1 MRVSIPYFGGVVTA
15 MDSRAIADYQASD
28 MLNVD
33 PESGWLSPRYG
44 YRKIQDPQ
52 SGFTAAYGLEY
63 IQGYNSSNALVEEY
77 ISFENLG
84 VAVRPYTRT
93 ASAGVPTEITNGG
106 SSLSLNASEWRG
118 FAWNDVSYFTN
129 PNDTNPV
136 QKHTIGT
143 NNSWSALT
151 PPGSPTSAPTFRV
164 LYGQNANSYKTL
176 SWAGL
181 NVATNITYTGNAT
194 STNSSV
200 TGTSLYIAHSGTIT
214 DSSIKMDLRGTT
226 AGNAKSFDWYYCD
239 NFTFVMESTTGNTAG
254 GLSVTDA
261 GFTIDPASVVIEY
274 ENDGGTTMTANLTYV
289 FQRVGENGFRM
300 YIRASFPDKVR
311 ADWGDGSTAVG
322 GLNAGQVAGEIRYVT
337 IKYRVTGGSSE
348 AAYNFLRVQPIIIGG
363 VILPK
368 MNGPFVAEDTIQL
381 AYSHYSSTTGY
392 ESGLSPLLPI
402 ASDALLG
409 SNPVSSLP
417 PLGIW
422 LEVTST
428 NGSASDNN
436 RYYIRVLDPADSKG
450 KWKRMATQS
459 DADLTYDIRLTWQER
474 LALTTYQAITPFT
487 ATGCKFGVPWKGWVV
502 WCYKGGYQ
510 NIKHS
515 RVGEPEKQA
524 NTELDRDDDLNR
536 GATFSLADN
545 FGDEAENAFPADEVI
560 IICGQNGIYSQ
571 QGTAPWNLTPP
582 KKFPGSQGVA
592 GHRACTRW
600 KDDAGNPVVIFVS
613 RTADGIYS
621 APIEMAADTR
631 GGQVVPIDADIRGQV
646 RTFLIDGQSALWTAL
661 SVTDDSAKIAYIRV
675 WVDESRDALWV
686 ACGKRAMVLM
696 RPGILSGRREWRFVE
711 WTTASS
717 TDYVQWVSSSPKRR
731 VRWLRSTGRF
741 DENEWNSNT
750 SAWITGTNRDGN
762 SPIASM
768 YWTSKTFENER
779 SRLDAVWLSRDDLT
793 DTPTITAYCER
804 QPSGSSRTY
813 ASGANFVRFS
823 HLQSGWSHKLKI
835 AIGEGYDPVRSVVMD
850 NVQMAGRLVKTS

>member
-93 ASAGVPTEITNGG
+93 ASAGVATEITNGG
-106 SSLSLNASEWRG
+106 SSVSLNASEWRG

-143 NNSWSALT
+143 NNSWSVVT
-151 PPGSPTSAPTFRV
+151 PPGSPTSPLTARIT
-164 LYGQNANSYKTL
+164 YGQNAQSYVTM

-181 NVATNITYTGNAT
+181 NVATNITYTGNAV
-194 STNSSV
+194 STNSSIQ
-200 TGTSLYIAHSGTIT
+200 GTSLYIAHTGVIT

-239 NFTFVMESTTGNTAG
+239 NFLFMLESVAGTSAG
-254 GLSVTDA
+254 GLSVTDG
-261 GFTIDPASVVIEY
+261 GFTIDPASLVVEFT
-274 ENDGGTTMTANLTYV
+274 NDAGTVIVAALTVNFTY
-289 FQRVGENGFRM
+289 VGENGFRATC
-300 YIRASFPDKVR
+300 RASFPNKNR
-311 ADWGDGSTAVG
+311 ADWGDGSTAAAN
-322 GLNAGQVAGEIRYVT
+322 LNAGQNNGEIRYVT

-348 AAYNFLRVQPIIIGG
+348 ASYNYLRVQPITIGG
-363 VILPK
+363 IDIPNILPF
-368 MNGPFVAEDTIQL
+368 GGETSVVLT
-381 AYSHYSSTTGY
+381 YSYYDSTTAF
-392 ESGLSPLLPI
+392 ESGI
-402 ASDALLG
+402 A
-409 SNPVSSLP
+409 P
-417 PLGIW
+417 PLGVSATSLQGAEVGNDVGRFKLGTW

-428 NGSASDNN
+428 NGSSSDNN
-436 RYYIRVLDPADSKG
+436 RYYIRVLDPTDGKT
-450 KWKRMATQS
+450 KWKRLATQS
-459 DADLTYDIRLTWQER
+459 DADLTYDVRLTFQER
-474 LALTTYQAITPFT
+474 LALTTYTNIGPFT
-487 ATGCKFGVPWKGWVV
+487 MTGCKFGVPWKGWVA
-502 WCYKGGYQ
+502 WFYKGGFQ
-510 NIKHS
+510 NVKHS
-515 RVGEPEKQA
+515 RVGDPEKQA
-524 NTELDRDDDLNR
+524 NTELDREDDLNR

-741 DENEWNSNT
+741 DENEWNSSTN
-750 SAWITGTNRDGN
+750 AWITGTLRDGG
-762 SPIASM
+762 SAIASM
-768 YWTSKTFENER
+768 YWTSKT
-779 SRLDAVWLSRDDLT
+779 V
-793 DTPTITAYCER
+793 
-804 QPSGSSRTY
+804 
-813 ASGANFVRFS
+813 
-823 HLQSGWSHKLKI
+823 
-835 AIGEGYDPVRSVVMD
+835 
-850 NVQMAGRLVKTS
+850 